1 MQLRRFID
9 AAQRGPAR
17 LELGPGGLATLV
29 LGVVALAGS
38 VSVFG
43 GATEDVTQRNGL
55 ALRDVSNLHVF
66 TDHRT
71 AWLVSLSRVVSE
83 IGAVPVVGAIALV
96 AGLVLWR
103 RGFGRVYALAPIA
116 SLAIAGGAVA
126 VTKHVVGR
134 ARPPVGLHLVSESN
148 ASFPSGHATH
158 SAAVLLSV
166 AFVVAVV
173 VLRRLIVRVLVVVA
187 AALVTGAIGA
197 SRLVLG
203 VHWPSDV
210 LAGWA
215 LGLGVALAVTMAAV
229 VIARPGERISVARSS
244 GAVD

>member
-1 MQLRRFID
+1 V
-9 AAQRGPAR
+9 
-17 LELGPGGLATLV
+17 V
-29 LGVVALAGS
+29 L
-38 VSVFG
+38 
-43 GATEDVTQRNGL
+43 
-55 ALRDVSNLHVF
+55 
-66 TDHRT
+66 
-71 AWLVSLSRVVSE
+71 
-83 IGAVPVVGAIALV
+83 AIALV

-116 SLAIAGGAVA
+116 SLAVAGGAVA
-126 VTKHVVGR
+126 VTKHIVDR
-134 ARPPVGLHLVSESN
+134 ARPPVGLHLVSESSG
-148 ASFPSGHATH
+148 SFPSGHATH

-173 VLRRLIVRVLVVVA
+173 VLRRMIVRALVVLA
-187 AALVTGAIGA
+187 AVLLTGAIGA

-229 VIARPGERISVARSS
+229 VMARRTERLSPTRSS
-244 GAVD
+244 GAVDC